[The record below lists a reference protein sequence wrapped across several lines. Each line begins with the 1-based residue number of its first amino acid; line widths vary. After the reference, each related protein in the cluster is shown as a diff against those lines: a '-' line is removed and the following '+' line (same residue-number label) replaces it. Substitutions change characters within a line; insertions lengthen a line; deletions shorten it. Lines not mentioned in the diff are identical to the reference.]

1 MRYWSY
7 NSRSVLLC
15 ESIAIVLHSRQLAE
29 KELKGHLLQE
39 ELTHEQAVTREKE
52 SEVHERATT
61 AVILCESILLCYT
74 LISLQRRRNNFNR
87 NSLVSKL

>member
-1 MRYWSY
+1 M
-7 NSRSVLLC
+7 LLC

-52 SEVHERATT
+52 SEVHERS
-61 AVILCESILLCYT
+61 VILCESILLCYT